1 MNINGLLVHANPERI
16 SDVAEQLAALAGVE
30 VHEMTK
36 DGRFV
41 VTVEDV
47 DGSRTRATRFSKFTR
62 WTACFPPRWCSTTGK
77 RMRARIRP
85 PLGNEIEEQGRWV
98 IPHRDVTS

>member
-1 MNINGLLVHANPERI
+1 MNINGLLVHANPDRI
-16 SDVAEQLAALAGVE
+16 TDVAERLKALAGVE

-47 DGSRTRATRFSKFTR
+47 DGSDPGDAVLEIHQMNGVLSAALVFHHREEDESADPSATR
-62 WTACFPPRWCSTTGK
+62 
-77 RMRARIRP
+77 
-85 PLGNEIEEQGRWV
+85 E
-98 IPHRDVTS
+98 